1 MKTVGELLS
10 RDLKREINEIIKVDQ
25 IDEQIVYDELV
36 EYVVTPPMKDQYR
49 ALFKAYAESRS
60 EPTESAGIWISG
72 FFGSGKSSF
81 AKNFGYVLANRT
93 VLGHQ
98 ASELFKERLGDKAT
112 AQYIDVINTSIP
124 TEVVMLDVTTLS
136 GIKDSNEKVS
146 YILYRAL
153 LKQLGYAEDPLL
165 ARLEMELEE
174 DGQLD
179 DFMSACSKRFNR
191 EWRIVRKMAQ
201 NWNMTSAILH
211 EMDPATYPNTESW
224 SKTVLAKS
232 RPVTLAEFID
242 QTFRAL
248 MARRPDHGLVFIVDE
263 VGQYIA
269 HSDDKIEDLRAIVEQ
284 FGKESRNRLK
294 KHEIKAPVW
303 VIVTSQERLDE
314 VVAGI
319 DSKKVELARLQERF
333 PKDLR
338 VDLKPSDIREV
349 ASSRILAKTPA
360 GESELKKLY
369 DSVQGRLS
377 AAVHLE
383 NAAQLDTSID
393 QSSFVRFYP
402 YLPFFMDLSIDIMSG
417 IRLQPGMPR
426 QIGGSNRTII
436 KQVYEMLVSPRTRFA
451 DKQVGSLVTLDAV
464 YRLVEE
470 SLPSDQAEDV
480 RRTVSQL
487 NRKGDSG
494 AMATR
499 VLQTVCLLAYVAHL
513 PRTEGNI
520 AACLVSDVEAAA
532 PVAEVRETLELL
544 KGMNI
549 IRNTDEGWRLQ
560 SRTEE
565 TWQQE
570 RHNLGNPKSA
580 DRNELL
586 RTAVNEICGDTP
598 LRQYRHASGRTFAI
612 EYSLDGTTV
621 VSGKVP
627 VSLLS
632 VDGSDQL
639 AVTVADAVTKSRQMD
654 HGKDVFWAFVWNSD
668 VDACIEDVFRSKQ
681 MVAKYDMKAAS
692 GKLTP
697 EFASC
702 LTAEK
707 NAVSKSQIVLRD
719 KVRASLEQ
727 GVGVFAG
734 VQHDASELGKNLVEQ
749 LHGLLGIAVPAVYS
763 KLAMGACGVKGTEA
777 SEVLKSTNL
786 EGLSNVFY
794 STDKGLG
801 LVRRQDGHNQVALDA
816 PVAAEVLNFIKAAF
830 DQTGKEACLGKALEE
845 HFGEPPYGWEG
856 DVLRIVLA
864 SLVRAGAVEP
874 TVQGQR
880 CASYKDPRCLT
891 AFGSLPAFKVA
902 LFLPCEMV
910 SMALIRDAAVAY
922 VALTGS
928 SELELKVDV
937 VAGTI
942 RNWATGEL
950 ATLVDPEM
958 RMKYAKLPGAE
969 VVQEYHDAIAQFQDL
984 SDVDCIKLMAA
995 NGTELKAAT
1004 HKAHPIVKG
1013 ADENAAK
1020 VMDNTGKVMADQLQ
1034 ALQRRG
1040 NDGDLDEIAQ
1050 ELTMLT
1056 ASTVFYAK
1064 MSRVQELIGQVT
1076 KRYAAAYQDLHQHRE
1091 KVYRE
1096 ALSRLQSFDGWT
1108 QLKAPQQVSIS
1119 ADLTKY
1125 MCSAPLDGVTG
1136 CEQCHATLDGMASD
1150 IDAVQK
1156 RLQDARAAMDRLLNP
1171 TDDIVVLHVS
1181 AYLSATFSEPE
1192 ALQQALNRLQQ
1203 DALKAIAE
1211 GKKVRLE

>member
-25 IDEQIVYDELV
+25 VDEQVVYDELV

-81 AKNFGYVLANRT
+81 AKNFGYVLANKT
-93 VLGHQ
+93 VLGHP
-98 ASELFKERLGDKAT
+98 ASDLFKERLNDTT
-112 AQYIDVINTSIP
+112 AAQFIDVINTSIP

-136 GIKDSNEKVS
+136 GDSNEKIS

-153 LKQLGYAEDPLL
+153 LKHLGYAEDPLL
-165 ARLEMELEE
+165 ARLEMDLEE
-174 DGQLD
+174 DGRLD
-179 DFMSACSKRFNR
+179 EFVSVCSKRFNKD
-191 EWRIVRKMAQ
+191 WRLVRKMAG

-211 EMDPATYPNTESW
+211 EMDPATYPDTESW
-224 SKTVLAKS
+224 SRTALAKNRS
-232 RPVTLAEFID
+232 VTLTEFID

-248 MARRPDHGLVFIVDE
+248 KARRSGHGLVFIVDE

-269 HSDDKIEDLRAIVEQ
+269 HSDDKIEDLRAMVEQ

-294 KHEIKAPVW
+294 RHEIKAPVW
-303 VIVTSQERLDE
+303 VVVTSQERLDE
-314 VVAGI
+314 VIAGI

-338 VDLKPSDIREV
+338 VDLKQSDIREV

-360 GESELKKLY
+360 GEGELKKLY
-369 DSVQGRLS
+369 ESVQGRLS

-383 NAAQLDTSID
+383 NAAQLNTNID

-402 YLPFFMDLSIDIMSG
+402 YLPFFMDLSIDIMQG
-417 IRLQPGMPR
+417 IRLQPGMPK

-436 KQVYEMLVSPRTRFA
+436 KQVYEMLVSPRIRFA
-451 DKQVGSLVTLDAV
+451 DKRVGSLVTLDAV
-464 YRLVEE
+464 YQLVEE

-480 RRTVSQL
+480 RRTVGQL
-487 NRKGDSG
+487 SRQGDPG
-494 AMATR
+494 AIAAR
-499 VLQTVCLLAYVAHL
+499 VLQTVCLLGYVAHL

-532 PVAEVRETLELL
+532 PVSDVHTALELL

-570 RHNLGNPKSA
+570 RHNLGGPKSA
-580 DRNELL
+580 DRKELL
-586 RTAVNEICGDTP
+586 RCALAEICGDTP
-598 LRQYRHASGRTFAI
+598 LRQYRHESGRTFTV

-632 VDGSDQL
+632 VDDPDQVTTAVIG
-639 AVTVADAVTKSRQMD
+639 AVTMSRQAD
-654 HGKDVFWAFVWNSD
+654 HDKDVYWVFAWNGD
-668 VDACIEDVFRSKQ
+668 VDTCIDDVFRSKQ
-681 MVAKYDMKAAS
+681 MMAKYDMKAAS

-702 LTAEK
+702 LAAEK
-707 NAVSKSQIVLRD
+707 TAVSKNQTVLRD
-719 KVRASLEQ
+719 KAKASLEQ

-749 LHGLLGIAVPAVYS
+749 LHGLLGIALPQVYS
-763 KLAMGACGVKGTEA
+763 KLAMGACQIKGSEA
-777 SEVLKSTNL
+777 TEVLKSANL

-794 STDKGLG
+794 STDRGLG
-801 LVRRQDGHNQVALDA
+801 LVKHQDGHNQVALDV
-816 PVAAEVLNFIKAAF
+816 PVAAEVLNYIKAAVE
-830 DQTGKEACLGKALEE
+830 QYGKERCLGKALEE

-856 DVLRIVLA
+856 DVLRVVLA
-864 SLVRAGAVEP
+864 SLVRAGAIEL

-891 AFGSLPAFKVA
+891 AFASLPAFKVA

-910 SMALIRDAAVAY
+910 SMALIKEAVVAY

-928 SELELKVDV
+928 PELELKVDV
-937 VAGTI
+937 VAGAI
-942 RNWATGEL
+942 RDWARGEL
-950 ATLVDPEM
+950 ASLVDPEM
-958 RMKYAKLPGAE
+958 RMKYAKLPGAD
-969 VVQEYHDAIAQFQDL
+969 VVQEYHDAIARLQDL
-984 SDVDCIKLMAA
+984 PDVDCIKAMAA
-995 NGTELKAAT
+995 NGTELKLVA

-1020 VMDNTGKVMADQLQ
+1020 VMDNTGKVMAEQLQ
-1034 ALQRRG
+1034 ALRQWG
-1040 NDGDLDEIAQ
+1040 SEGDLDEIAQ

-1056 ASTVFYAK
+1056 ASTVFYTK

-1076 KRYAAAYQDLHQHRE
+1076 KRYAAAYQELHQHRE
-1091 KVYRE
+1091 NVYRE
-1096 ALSRLQSFDGWT
+1096 ALSTLQSVDGWT
-1108 QLKAPQQVSIS
+1108 QLEAPQQESIS

-1125 MCSAPLDGVTG
+1125 TCSAPLDGVTG
-1136 CEQCHATLDGMASD
+1136 CAQCHGTLDGMTSD
-1150 IDAVQK
+1150 MDAVQK
-1156 RLQDARAAMDRLLNP
+1156 RLQNARAAMDRLLHP
-1171 TDDIVVLHVS
+1171 EDDIVTLHVS
-1181 AYLSATFSEPE
+1181 TYLSAIFSQPE
-1192 ALQQALNRLQQ
+1192 ALQQALKRLQE
-1203 DALKAIAE
+1203 DALKAMAS

>member
-1 MKTVGELLS
+1 MKTIGELLS

-25 IDEQIVYDELV
+25 VDEQVVYDELA

-60 EPTESAGIWISG
+60 DPTESAGIWISG

-93 VLGHQ
+93 VLGYQ
-98 ASELFKERLGDKAT
+98 ASELFKERLRDNVT

-136 GIKDSNEKVS
+136 GIKDSNEKTS

-153 LKQLGYAEDPLL
+153 LKQLGYAEDPVL

-179 DFMSACSKRFNR
+179 AFMSACSKRFNK

-201 NWNMTSAILH
+201 NWNMTSAVLH

-224 SKTVLAKS
+224 SNAVLAKS
-232 RPVTLAEFID
+232 RQVTLAEFID

-248 MARRPDHGLVFIVDE
+248 KARRPDHGLVFIVDE

-269 HSDDKIEDLRAIVEQ
+269 HSDEKIEDLRAIVEQ

-294 KHEIKAPVW
+294 KQEIKAPVW
-303 VIVTSQERLDE
+303 VVVTSQERLDE
-314 VVAGI
+314 VIAGI

-349 ASSRILAKTPA
+349 ASSRILAKRED
-360 GESELKKLY
+360 GEIELKKLY

-383 NAAQLDTSID
+383 NATQLHTSID

-451 DKQVGSLVTLDAV
+451 DKPVGSLVTLDAV

-487 NRKGDSG
+487 SKKGDSG
-494 AMATR
+494 TMAIR
-499 VLQTVCLLAYVAHL
+499 VLQTVCLLGYVAHL

-520 AACLVSDVEAAA
+520 AACLVSHVEAAA
-532 PVAEVRETLELL
+532 PVAEVSAALELL

-570 RHNLGNPKSA
+570 RHNLGGPKSA

-586 RTAVNEICGDTP
+586 RSAVNQICGDTP

-621 VSGKVP
+621 VGGKVP

-632 VDGSDQL
+632 VDDADQL
-639 AVTVADAVTKSRQMD
+639 ANAVTDAVTKSRQVD
-654 HGKDVFWAFVWNSD
+654 NAKDIFWIFVWHMD
-668 VDACIEDVFRSKQ
+668 VDTLVEDVFRSKQ

-697 EFASC
+697 EFSSC

-707 NAVSKSQIVLRD
+707 NAVSKGEAALRE
-719 KVRASLEQ
+719 KVKASLEQ

-749 LHGLLGIAVPAVYS
+749 LHGLLGIAVPAVYN
-763 KLAMGACGVKGTEA
+763 KLAMGACAVKGTEP
-777 SEVLKSTNL
+777 SEILKSVNL

-794 STDKGLG
+794 SLDKGLG
-801 LVRRQDGHNQVALDA
+801 LVKHQDGHNQVALDA
-816 PVAAEVLNFIKAAF
+816 PVAAEVLNYIKAAL
-830 DQTGKEACLGKALEE
+830 DQSGKEACLGKALEE

-856 DVLRIVLA
+856 DVLRVILA
-864 SLVRAGAVEP
+864 ALVRAGAIEL

-880 CASYKDPRCLT
+880 CGSYKDPRCLT
-891 AFGSLPAFKVA
+891 AFSSLPAFKA
-902 LFLPCEMV
+902 TLFLPCEMV
-910 SMALIRDAAVAY
+910 SMALLKAAAVAY
-922 VALTGS
+922 GVLTGLPD
-928 SELELKVDV
+928 LELKVDV
-937 VAGTI
+937 VAGAI
-942 RNWATGEL
+942 QGWVAGEL
-950 ATLVDPEM
+950 ADLRDAEV
-958 RMKYAKLPGAE
+958 RMKYAKLPGIE
-969 VVQEYHDAIAQFQDL
+969 VVQQYRDAIAQFQDL
-984 SDVDCIKLMAA
+984 SDVDCIKLMAT
-995 NGTELKAAT
+995 NGSELKAAT
-1004 HKAHPIVKG
+1004 HKAHLIVKG
-1013 ADENAAK
+1013 ADEEAAK
-1020 VMDNTGKVMADQLQ
+1020 VMETAGKVMTDQLE
-1034 ALQRRG
+1034 ALKRRG
-1040 NDGDLDEIAQ
+1040 IDGDLDEIAR

-1056 ASTVFYAK
+1056 TSTEFYNK
-1064 MSRVQELIGQVT
+1064 TPRVQELIGQVV
-1076 KRYAAAYQDLHQHRE
+1076 KRYVAAYQELHERRE
-1091 KVYRE
+1091 QTYHE
-1096 ALSRLQSFDGWT
+1096 ALSRLQSVDGWSR
-1108 QLKAPQQVSIS
+1108 LDGSQQESVSAGLS
-1119 ADLTKY
+1119 KY
-1125 MCSAPLDGVTG
+1125 MCSGPLDGAMG
-1136 CEQCHATLDGMASD
+1136 CERCHATLDGMASD
-1150 IDAVQK
+1150 IDAVEK
-1156 RLQDARAAMDRLLNP
+1156 RLQDARSAMSRLLGP
-1171 TDDIVVLHVS
+1171 SDDVVTLHISTYFSEAFIQPEVLH
-1181 AYLSATFSEPE
+1181 
-1192 ALQQALNRLQQ
+1192 QALERLQQ
-1203 DALKAIAE
+1203 DALKAIAA